1 VPLAAAALTVS
12 GLAVLLWGTARAA
25 PFAFFGTAEERASM
39 DSGRQL
45 MLLAAALLVV
55 AAVLVGSRS
64 GIGRAVAVAAPG
76 VLAVLLVHAFP
87 RSAAAWLP
95 VLVLGPVALA
105 VALAALRE

>member
-39 DSGRQL
+39 ESGRQL
-45 MLLAAALLVV
+45 MLLATALLVV
-55 AAVLVGSRS
+55 AALLVASRA
-64 GIGRAVAVAAPG
+64 GIGRALAVAAPG
-76 VLAVLLVHAFP
+76 VLATAAIYAFP
-87 RSAAAWLP
+87 KSALAWLP
-95 VLVLGPVALA
+95 LLVLGPVALV